1 MKKTLLR
8 GVKEAE
14 RDYATALRNW
24 GEKNQITVR
33 AFIKYYELKVKYEKE
48 KRVSKNEKS

>member
-24 GEKNQITVR
+24 GEKIR
-33 AFIKYYELKVKYEKE
+33 LLLELL
-48 KRVSKNEKS
+48 